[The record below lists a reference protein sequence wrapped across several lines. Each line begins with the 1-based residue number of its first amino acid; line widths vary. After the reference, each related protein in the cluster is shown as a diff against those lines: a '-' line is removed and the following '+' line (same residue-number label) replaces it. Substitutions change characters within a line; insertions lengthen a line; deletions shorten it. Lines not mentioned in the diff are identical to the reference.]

1 MDKVPSFR
9 FRRIGLELRKIRKE
23 RGLTVS
29 AAARL
34 LDRSPASLSGIENGE
49 SIRTRDLEHI
59 LYKYDID
66 DAAFVEAML
75 ELAREARKSGWW
87 HRHAGTLDPAEMDF
101 ISLEADARTIRT
113 YEIIAIPGL
122 LQNESYA
129 RALIDA
135 PDPQTLDRWVE
146 IRMTRQQ
153 VMATPD
159 PPLMSVILTEAAL
172 HQQIGGR
179 EVMRDQLTYLLEQSA
194 RGHVDLHVIPY
205 AAGAHV
211 GFSAPFTIVEVGRR
225 GRLTVVVVETPERM
239 LYIEQGDEVHR
250 IAARFDRLR
259 NSALSESDARA
270 MIKQIMSEL

>member
-1 MDKVPSFR
+1 VRVPSFR
-9 FRRIGLELRKIRKE
+9 YRRIGLELRKIRKE
-23 RGLTVS
+23 RDLTVS

-34 LDRSPASLSGIENGE
+34 LDRSAASLSGIENGE
-49 SIRTRDLEHI
+49 SIRARDLEHI
-59 LYKYDID
+59 LYKYEVD
-66 DAAFVEAML
+66 DTAFVEAML

-122 LQNESYA
+122 LQNETYA

-135 PDPQTLDRWVE
+135 TDPEALERWVE

-153 VMATPD
+153 MLATPD
-159 PPLMSVILTEAAL
+159 PPQMSVILTEAAL
-172 HQQIGGR
+172 HQQIGGG
-179 EVMRDQLTYLLEQSA
+179 EVMRKQLERLLKESE
-194 RGHVDLHVIPY
+194 REHVDLRVIPY

-211 GFSAPFTIVEVGRR
+211 GFSAPFTIVETGRR

-239 LYIEQGDEVHR
+239 FYIEQGDEVHR
-250 IAARFDRLR
+250 IATRFGRLR
-259 NSALSESDARA
+259 DSALSESDTRA
-270 MIKQIMSEL
+270 MIKQIMSGL